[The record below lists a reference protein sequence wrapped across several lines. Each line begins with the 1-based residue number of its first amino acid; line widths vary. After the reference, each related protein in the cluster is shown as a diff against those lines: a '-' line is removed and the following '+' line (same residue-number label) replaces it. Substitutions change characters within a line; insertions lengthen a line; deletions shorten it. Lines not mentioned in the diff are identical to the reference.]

1 MSVHAFLRFSY
12 GRPFVLRCYDHVTC
26 KLKLAALYLPE
37 LSRGSYLKVT
47 GAIQRTYQ
55 RTGPSMARE
64 ISPGRANSWYT
75 RERSRNCLIA
85 VGYSVELHR
94 TREKGR
100 ERERERERE
109 RGGERKK
116 CPVWGFNWQKRG
128 STAMAKKSGGKRV
141 ERGER

>member
-1 MSVHAFLRFSY
+1 
-12 GRPFVLRCYDHVTC
+12 
-26 KLKLAALYLPE
+26 
-37 LSRGSYLKVT
+37 
-47 GAIQRTYQ
+47 
-55 RTGPSMARE
+55 
-64 ISPGRANSWYT
+64 
-75 RERSRNCLIA
+75 

>member
-1 MSVHAFLRFSY
+1 
-12 GRPFVLRCYDHVTC
+12 
-26 KLKLAALYLPE
+26 
-37 LSRGSYLKVT
+37 
-47 GAIQRTYQ
+47 
-55 RTGPSMARE
+55 
-64 ISPGRANSWYT
+64 
-75 RERSRNCLIA
+75 

-100 ERERERERE
+100 ERDREREREREREKE